1 MTAPKYPTE
10 WETQAPL
17 EGWQHRLRYDVDVL
31 AGVIRIW
38 TPVVRRRW
46 LSRGHE
52 EVDQDRHVVEVI
64 RADDDSQDPR
74 VWAALTALH
83 SLVES
88 RAFSAWYQRLTD
100 AERTKLFPR

>member
-17 EGWQHRLRYDVDVL
+17 DGWQHRLRYDVDPL
-31 AGVIRIW
+31 CGVVRIW

-52 EVDQDRHVVEVI
+52 ELDQDRAIIAVI
-64 RADDDSQDPR
+64 RSNDEAQDPR
-74 VWAALTALH
+74 VWTALTALF

-88 RAFSAWYQRLTD
+88 RAFSQWYQGLPD
-100 AERTKLFPR
+100 PERKRLFP